1 MRENQHP
8 GENQHLRVT
17 PIGILANEYHS
28 RAGMGTNR
36 QREQRCGSEVETR
49 PCTSCILAALLIAG
63 AVMITG
69 CASTVADR
77 TPTAVGGLPE
87 GAPARP
93 STPSAYPAVNDLP
106 PPRGSAVLS
115 SAEQKKLED
124 ELAEAR
130 NRATAATAG
139 TAATGGTAAT
149 AGTGKP
155 AGSTAGQ

>member
-1 MRENQHP
+1 VRENQHL
-8 GENQHLRVT
+8 GDNQHLRVT
-17 PIGILANEYHS
+17 PIGILANEYHG

-36 QREQRCGSEVETR
+36 QREERCGSEVETR
-49 PCTSCILAALLIAG
+49 PCTSCILSALLIAG

-106 PPRGSAVLS
+106 PARGSAVLS
-115 SAEQKKLED
+115 SAEQKRLED
-124 ELAEAR
+124 ELADAR
-130 NRATAATAG
+130 NRAAAATAG
-139 TAATGGTAAT
+139 TATT

-155 AGSTAGQ
+155 AGSTAGK

>member
-1 MRENQHP
+1 MRENQLP

-17 PIGILANEYHS
+17 PIGILANEYHG

-36 QREQRCGSEVETR
+36 QRERRCRSEVETR

-106 PPRGSAVLS
+106 PARGSAVLT
-115 SAEQKKLED
+115 SAEQKRLED

-130 NRATAATAG
+130 NRAAAATAATAATAG
-139 TAATGGTAAT
+139 TD
-149 AGTGKP
+149 KP
-155 AGSTAGQ
+155 AGSTAGK